1 MKFGMR
7 IFRKSVEKIQV
18 SLKYNN
24 HGGYITGDLYTLMT
38 IFRLIPL
45 RMRHISDKIVEK
57 IITHILCSATFF
69 PKIKQFMI

>member
-24 HGGYITGDLYTLMT
+24 HGGY
-38 IFRLIPL
+38 L
-45 RMRHISDKIVEK
+45 RRPIYMYDNISFN
-57 IITHILCSATFF
+57 SS
-69 PKIKQFMI
+69 